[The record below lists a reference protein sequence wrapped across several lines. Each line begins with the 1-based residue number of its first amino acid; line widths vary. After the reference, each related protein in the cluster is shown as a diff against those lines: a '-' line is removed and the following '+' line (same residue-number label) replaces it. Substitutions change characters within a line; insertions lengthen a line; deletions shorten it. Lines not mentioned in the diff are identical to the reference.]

1 VRVYLDNA
9 STTPISREVKRA
21 MDKYMTQEFGNPNS
35 IHKMGVV
42 AKNAVENARK
52 SVASVFNSHLDEII
66 FNSGGTEGN
75 NAAIFGVFNRLR
87 KNGIKYSDMRAVT
100 TNIEHSSVSECF
112 KELERRGVVVDYA
125 PVDENGIID
134 PLKIKE
140 LLKPETVLVSVMYAN
155 NEIGIIQPIKEIAKV
170 IRNFKKNLQPTT
182 YNLQPSKNSLPPTTY
197 NLKPSSPPTT
207 YNLQPTTFPH
217 FHTDACQAPLFLN
230 LNVQELGVDLM
241 TIDGQKIYGPKGVG
255 ALFIKRGV
263 MIEPI
268 IYGGGQEKGLR
279 SGTENV
285 PLIVGLA
292 KAIEIA
298 GKNRIKNSEWISEV
312 RDYGIRK
319 IEEKIPQA
327 VLNGDRM
334 KRLPNNINISIP
346 GIDPEF
352 VVLQLDEGGIVCSTK
367 SACLKDES
375 VSYVIAALGKDEKY
389 AQSSLRFSLGLN
401 ATKKDMDYL
410 VKILIKLVKL

>member
-1 VRVYLDNA
+1 MRKIYPNTLSRTPHTLGAKPLFSSLPLRKKFLYREKGVRVYLDNA
-9 STTPISREVKRA
+9 SAMPINREVKKA
-21 MDKYMTQEFGNPNS
+21 MDKYMTDEFGNPNS

-52 SVASVFNSHLDEII
+52 NVALAFNSHSDEII

-87 KNGIKYSDMRAVT
+87 KNGVKYSDMRAVT
-100 TNIEHSSVSECF
+100 TNIEHSSVLECF
-112 KELERRGVVVDYA
+112 KELESRGVEVDYA
-125 PVDENGIID
+125 PVDGNGIID
-134 PLKIKE
+134 PKKIKE

-155 NEIGIIQPIKEIAKV
+155 NEIGTIQPIKEIAKV
-170 IRNFKKNLQPTT
+170 IRNFRKNLSSASSP
-182 YNLQPSKNSLPPTTY
+182 LPPTTY
-197 NLKPSSPPTT
+197 H
-207 YNLQPTTFPH
+207 LQPIPYPH

-292 KAIEIA
+292 KAVEIA
-298 GKNRIKNSEWISEV
+298 GKNRIKNSERISEV

-319 IEEKIPQA
+319 IEEKIPRA
-327 VLNGDRM
+327 VLNGDRI

-346 GIDPEF
+346 GMDPEF
-352 VVLQLDEGGIVCSTK
+352 V
-367 SACLKDES
+367 
-375 VSYVIAALGKDEKY
+375 
-389 AQSSLRFSLGLN
+389 
-401 ATKKDMDYL
+401 
-410 VKILIKLVKL
+410 

>member
-1 VRVYLDNA
+1 MDNA
-9 STTPISREVKRA
+9 STTPINKEVKKE
-21 MDKYMTQEFGNPNS
+21 MDMYMTDEFGNPNS

-52 SVASVFNSHLDEII
+52 SVALVFNSHSDEII

-75 NAAIFGVFNRLR
+75 NTAIFGVFNRLR
-87 KNGIKYSDMRAVT
+87 KNGIKYSDMRAIT
-100 TNIEHSSVSECF
+100 TNIEHSSVLECF
-112 KELERRGVVVDYA
+112 RELERRGVVVDYA
-125 PVDENGIID
+125 PVDENGIVG
-134 PLKIKE
+134 PKKIKE
-140 LLKPETVLVSVMYAN
+140 LLKPETVIVSVMYAN
-155 NEIGIIQPIKEIAKV
+155 NEIGTIQPIKEIAKV
-170 IRNFKKNLQPTT
+170 IRNFKKNLSSASSPLQPTT
-182 YNLQPSKNSLPPTTY
+182 YHLHPIPYPL
-197 NLKPSSPPTT
+197 
-207 YNLQPTTFPH
+207 

-255 ALFIKRGV
+255 ALFFKRGGV
-263 MIEPI
+263 IEPI

-292 KAIEIA
+292 KAVEIA
-298 GKNRIKNSEWISEV
+298 GKNRIKNSERISKI

-319 IEEKIPQA
+319 IEEKIPRA
-327 VLNGDRM
+327 VLNGDRI

-389 AQSSLRFSLGLN
+389 AQSSLRFSLGLDT
-401 ATKKDMDYL
+401 TKKDMDYL
-410 VKILIKLVKL
+410 VKMLTEFVKL

>member
-1 VRVYLDNA
+1 
-9 STTPISREVKRA
+9 
-21 MDKYMTQEFGNPNS
+21 MTEEFGNPNS

-52 SVASVFNSHLDEII
+52 SVAAVFNSHLDEII

-87 KNGIKYSDMRAVT
+87 KNGIKYSDMRAIT
-100 TNIEHSSVSECF
+100 TNIEHSSVLGCF
-112 KELERRGVVVDYA
+112 KELERRGVAVDYT

-134 PLKIKE
+134 PKKIKE
-140 LLKPETVLVSVMYAN
+140 LLRPETVLVSVMYAN
-155 NEIGIIQPIKEIAKV
+155 NEIGTIQPIKEIAKV
-170 IRNFKKNLQPTT
+170 IRAFKKNLSSASSPLQPTTYHLQPSKNSPQPTT
-182 YNLQPSKNSLPPTTY
+182 YNLQPIPY
-197 NLKPSSPPTT
+197 
-207 YNLQPTTFPH
+207 PH
-217 FHTDACQAPLFLN
+217 FHTDTCQAPLFLN
-230 LNVQELGVDLM
+230 LNVQELGVDIM

-285 PLIVGLA
+285 PLIVGLG

-298 GKNRIKNSEWISEV
+298 GKNRIKNSERLSEV

-319 IEEKIPQA
+319 IEDKIPQA
-327 VLNGDRM
+327 VLSGDRVR
-334 KRLPNNINISIP
+334 RLPNNINISIP

-352 VVLQLDEGGIVCSTK
+352 VVLQLDEKGIVCSTK

-375 VSYVIAALGKDEKY
+375 VSYVIAVLGKDKKY
-389 AQSSLRFSLGLN
+389 SQSSLRFSLGLN
-401 ATKKDMDYL
+401 TTKKDMDYL
-410 VKILIKLVKL
+410 VKMLTDFVKL